1 MIMKKLG
8 IVVGI
13 IVIICVLLLVFKN
26 ILIKMAVEEGT
37 KKVTG
42 LELTIG
48 TIDVGLLASKV
59 DITDM
64 RLLNPPGFHDKV
76 MIDMS
81 KFLVDFELASFFK
94 KRAHFET
101 VELNLKELMVVRNK
115 ERKLNIDALKSVGE
129 KKQQGEKPVEQKQ
142 TQQEKKGPQVTI
154 DKLILKIGK
163 VVYKDYSLGETPFT
177 KTFTL
182 GINEVYRDVTD
193 PNKLVNLIIVRALEG
208 TGIAQLANFDLGTL
222 KADVN
227 DTLQKG
233 VSGVTE
239 AGQKE
244 LGTVGKTTTKET
256 GKKAEEGLIKG
267 LEKQFK

>member
-1 MIMKKLG
+1 MTMKKLG

-13 IVIICVLLLVFKN
+13 IVVIFALLLVFKN

-48 TIDVGLLASKV
+48 TMDIGLLASKV

-64 RLLNPPGFHDKV
+64 RLLNPPGFRDKV
-76 MIDMS
+76 MIDIP

-101 VELNLKELMVVRNK
+101 MELNLKELMVVRNK
-115 ERKLNIDALKSVGE
+115 ERKLNIDALTALGK
-129 KKQQGEKPVEQKQ
+129 KKQQGEKPAAQKGAKQEQKAP
-142 TQQEKKGPQVTI
+142 EIRI
-154 DKLILKIGK
+154 DKLMLKIGK

-177 KTFTL
+177 KTFTV

-193 PNKLVNLIIVRALEG
+193 PNKLVMLIIVRALEG
-208 TGIAQLANFDLGTL
+208 TGIAQLANFDLGAL

-233 VSGVTE
+233 VSGVIE
-239 AGQKE
+239 EGQKE
-244 LGTVGKTTTKET
+244 LGTTGETTTKET
-256 GKKAEEGLIKG
+256 GKKAGEGLIKG

>member
-1 MIMKKLG
+1 MKKLG
-8 IVVGI
+8 IIVGI
-13 IVIICVLLLVFKN
+13 IVVIFILLLVFKN

-48 TIDVGLLASKV
+48 TMDVGLLASKV

-94 KRAHFET
+94 KRAHLQT

-115 ERKLNIDALKSVGE
+115 ERKLNIDALTAVGQ
-129 KKQQGEKPVEQKQ
+129 KKQGEKPVEQKEAK
-142 TQQEKKGPQVTI
+142 QEKKAPQITI

-163 VVYKDYSLGETPFT
+163 VVYKDYSLGGTPFT
-177 KTFTL
+177 KTFTI

-193 PNKLVNLIIVRALEG
+193 PNELVKLIIVRALEG

-222 KADVN
+222 KADVS

-233 VSGVTE
+233 VSGATE

-244 LGTVGKTTTKET
+244 LGAVGETTTKEAE
-256 GKKAEEGLIKG
+256 KKVEEGLIKG